1 VIAIPAPRSHTE
13 SVVLTGDTLEIR
25 HLRVTHPE
33 AVGIARTVLDEH
45 GTDAL
50 PDAITTAVVVGLV
63 ATRLQH
69 GAGNPAAAMQRVL
82 ASFDETIQ
90 SRAATTVAQ
99 LDEITAR
106 LAASEQATRQAA
118 EQALADLPARLNTV
132 LGGEATTVR
141 ESVRQAAATVQ
152 AEALAQLER
161 VVRTHTEAVR
171 SVISTENPA
180 SPIAA
185 MKRDL
190 LGSVDAARREATEGL
205 AALRALN
212 QATQAGQVVSRRNPN
227 VAGADWEAFVADHL
241 AAFAAATGDVVEHVG
256 STPAPDSSSRKVG
269 DVVLVVG
276 NGGPTIAI
284 ECKNRA
290 SRALSVREYRA
301 VLSDARQVRRA
312 TVGVAVVPSAEHVP
326 GPSRFCRVS
335 GSDFVVAADDPT
347 AFTLVL
353 SVLRELALVAA
364 AGQGAG
370 ASVDVGSAQT
380 AGGHALDSLQRWDE
394 LARHVSSAD
403 KALGNIRTTAENLRG
418 VLTGHLQ
425 EASRSLRPGASA

>member
-1 VIAIPAPRSHTE
+1 MIAIPAPRDRTQ

-25 HLRVTHPE
+25 HLRIAHPE
-33 AVGIARTVLDEH
+33 AVGIARAVLDEH
-45 GTDAL
+45 GAGAL
-50 PDAITTAVVVGLV
+50 PEAITSAIVVGLV
-63 ATRLQH
+63 ASRLQY
-69 GAGNPAAAMQRVL
+69 GAGNPAAAMQRAL
-82 ASFDETIQ
+82 ASFDQTIQ

-99 LDEITAR
+99 LDELTAR
-106 LAASEQATRQAA
+106 LGASEQATRQAA
-118 EQALADLPARLNTV
+118 EQALADLPTRLNTV
-132 LGGEATTVR
+132 LAGEATTVR

-171 SVISTENPA
+171 GVISTENPA
-180 SPIAA
+180 SPIAS

-190 LGSVDAARREATEGL
+190 LGSLDAARREASEGL
-205 AALRALN
+205 AALRALI
-212 QATQAGQVVSRRNPN
+212 QATQAGQAATRRNPN
-227 VAGADWEAFVADHL
+227 VAGADWETFVADHL

-269 DVVLVVG
+269 DVILRVI

-284 ECKNRA
+284 EAKNRA
-290 SRALSVREYRA
+290 RALSVREYRA
-301 VLSDARQVRRA
+301 LLSDARQVRRA

-364 AGQGAG
+364 AGQEAG
-370 ASVDVGSAQT
+370 ASLDVGRAQT
-380 AGGHALDSLQRWDE
+380 AVGHALDSLQRWDE
-394 LARHVSSAD
+394 LTRHVSSGE
-403 KALGNIRTTAENLRG
+403 KALANIRATAENLRG

-425 EASRSLRPGASA
+425 EASRSLRPDAGM